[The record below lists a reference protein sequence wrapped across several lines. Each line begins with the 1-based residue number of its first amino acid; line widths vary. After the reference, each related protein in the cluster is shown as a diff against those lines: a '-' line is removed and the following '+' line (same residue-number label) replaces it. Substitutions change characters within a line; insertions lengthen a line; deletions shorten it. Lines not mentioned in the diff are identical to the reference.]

1 MSFDWDV
8 RQVAHSSRQQ
18 KQEQQ
23 QEQQGCRQQQQQ
35 VAGSSSLCVFG
46 VAFASLD
53 LCACESCGWLVYTLI
68 GVSFW
73 IGLCVSGP
81 LRLGVHLRYS
91 RSLLFFLCRRMR
103 RLGIIG
109 PPIKNFWELRPWGT
123 MELRCGPSM
132 DGFRVGVGSIA
143 GRPALASERHH
154 V

>member
-8 RQVAHSSRQQ
+8 RQVADSSRQQ

-23 QEQQGCRQQQQQ
+23 QEQQGCRQQKQQQQ

-53 LCACESCGWLVYTLI
+53 LCACESFGWLVYKLI

-81 LRLGVHLRYS
+81 LCLGVHLRYS
-91 RSLLFFLCRRMR
+91 RSLLFFLCRRMW

-109 PPIKNFWELRPWGT
+109 PPIKNFSELRPWGT
-123 MELRCGPSM
+123 MELRRGPSM

-143 GRPALASERHH
+143 GRPLL
-154 V
+154 